1 MKRKSTTAKSPV
13 SARALLQRIQ
23 RVLQKRDEL
32 IRTTRGGRAE
42 IQLGEYYVVDV
53 QRNAIVS
60 KNVDIEA
67 LGRELGVLKPWEELH
82 K

>member
-1 MKRKSTTAKSPV
+1 MKRKPTSAKSPV

-42 IQLGEYYVVDV
+42 IELGEYYIVDV
-53 QRNAIVS
+53 QRDAIVT
-60 KNVDIEA
+60 KDVDIEA
-67 LGRELGVLKPWEELH
+67 LGRELEVLKPWEELR